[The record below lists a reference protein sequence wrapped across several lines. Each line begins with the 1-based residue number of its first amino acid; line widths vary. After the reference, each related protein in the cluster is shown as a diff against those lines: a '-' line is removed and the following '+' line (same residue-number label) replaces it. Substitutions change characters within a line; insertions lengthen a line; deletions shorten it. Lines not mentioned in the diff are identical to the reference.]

1 MIKQKTNLYV
11 MLPCKKPTKKGKH
24 QRCFKEEETSFFCIK
39 LKYTFTTTLIYHT
52 EKGVKVKVSSFKANT
67 CTKQSLEQSQSIYAG

>member
-1 MIKQKTNLYV
+1 MLCCLVKNQKQIYV

-24 QRCFKEEETSFFCIK
+24 QRCFKEEEKLLFFCIK

-52 EKGVKVKVSSFKANT
+52 EK
-67 CTKQSLEQSQSIYAG
+67 E